1 MEERT
6 RGLWLPRRCTRL
18 RGPAQRWAVESQRQG
33 GEAEGVEK
41 GQRPAFVCETG
52 WVCSLLL
59 VLGVLPIRSL
69 CWYCSTI
76 RASHPVDGG
85 LGGESP
91 PALFWWW
98 VRYRYCSGWR
108 GTP

>member
-1 MEERT
+1 MVAEEMHSAT
-6 RGLWLPRRCTRL
+6 RPG
-18 RGPAQRWAVESQRQG
+18 AEMSG
-33 GEAEGVEK
+33 GEPEAEGGEK

-52 WVCSLLL
+52 CVCSLLL
-59 VLGVLPIRSL
+59 VLGVLPTRSL
-69 CWYCSTI
+69 YRYCSTI
-76 RASHPVDGG
+76 WASHPLDGE

-108 GTP
+108 GTL